1 MANTIYLLKH
11 FLQKND
17 MVALGIALFA
27 GCISFFLRNQG
38 LLWVPFALLGG
49 LVWLGV
55 LIFRWK
61 WALYGLLLYLPFVGV
76 PVVVFYPSQ
85 MPILLKD
92 FLFVIPAYLGFFL
105 ENRYRKTLV
114 FSAFPKTVVWSLL
127 ALAALVFLHLFN
139 PASAGWLVGLVGLKV
154 WLFTIPLYFLAYYLI
169 DSKEQLFRLFKWMLV
184 IALVPTAIGSAEAI
198 LLVLGRTEL
207 VYPIYGA
214 AAKSMFHEYRI
225 NVLGGVGLPRVPST
239 LTFVFQYFNYCLAM
253 VAIAYA
259 MWRVKFSPKH
269 RRGYWEL
276 FVLCFVTLA
285 GILSGARA
293 AFIFIPLYFIL
304 AQIWDRG
311 MLRLLALGLALI
323 VSLGLAMM
331 ILGGNLFATYQEMIN
346 LAFIYAFKTQLNEFM
361 RALQLTYLGLGTGM
375 NTGAARYVSDLA
387 LIYGIENY
395 YAKAVV
401 EFGIPGL
408 IVLVSLFLA
417 ILGSGWKN
425 HNRLRDV
432 ELRAVSSGILAYLA
446 LTMIYQ
452 WKGWFLDLDPVN
464 VYFWFFAG
472 LLVRLPHLE
481 ETSAAAPGEPSI
493 QPVQ

>member
-1 MANTIYLLKH
+1 MLNSLKDIFIKNTK
-11 FLQKND
+11 
-17 MVALGIALFA
+17 VALGLALLA
-27 GCISFFLRNQG
+27 GCIAVLLKDQG
-38 LLWVPFALLGG
+38 LFWVPFALVGG
-49 LVWLGV
+49 VAWLGV
-55 LIFRWK
+55 LIPHWK

-76 PVVVFYPSQ
+76 PVVLFYPSPV
-85 MPILLKD
+85 PILLKD

-105 ENRYRKTLV
+105 ENRYRKTLA

-154 WLFTIPLYFLAYYLI
+154 WLFYIPLYFLAYYLI
-169 DSKEQLFRLFKWMLV
+169 DSKEQLFRLFQWMLV

-198 LLVLGRTEL
+198 LLALGRTEL

-214 AAKSMFHEYRI
+214 AAQSMFHDFRI
-225 NVLGGVGLPRVPST
+225 NILAGVELRRVPST
-239 LTFVFQYFNYCLAM
+239 FTLVFQYFNYCLAM
-253 VAIAYA
+253 AAIAYA
-259 MWRVKFSPKH
+259 MWRVRFSQKP

-276 FVLCFVTLA
+276 FVLSFVVLA
-285 GILSGARA
+285 GMLSGARA
-293 AFIFIPLYFIL
+293 AFIFIPLYFVL

-311 MLRLLALGLALI
+311 VLRLLMLGLALL

-331 ILGGNLFATYQEMIN
+331 ILGGNLYATYQEMIK
-346 LAFIYAFKTQLNEFM
+346 LTFGYYYVQLNEFT

-375 NTGAARYVSDLA
+375 NTGAARYVADLA
-387 LIYGIENY
+387 RIYGIENY

-432 ELRAVSSGILAYLA
+432 ELRAISSGILAYLA

-472 LLVRLPHLE
+472 LLARLPHLE
-481 ETSAAAPGEPSI
+481 ETSAAAPGEPAI